1 MNVKKS
7 SVFVHI
13 AAMSVRMCEKYA
25 TSERMEV
32 YSGKYYM
39 SAPRRRILRF
49 GADVSIAKSSEGEE
63 ETKEEQ
69 GKRQFEENG
78 EVEQRGRERGG
89 EGEEDMKKERKRQ
102 K

>member
-1 MNVKKS
+1 MRQEGEEWN
-7 SVFVHI
+7 
-13 AAMSVRMCEKYA
+13 
-25 TSERMEV
+25 
-32 YSGKYYM
+32 G
-39 SAPRRRILRF
+39 ILRF

>member
-1 MNVKKS
+1 M
-7 SVFVHI
+7 
-13 AAMSVRMCEKYA
+13 
-25 TSERMEV
+25 
-32 YSGKYYM
+32 
-39 SAPRRRILRF
+39 RF